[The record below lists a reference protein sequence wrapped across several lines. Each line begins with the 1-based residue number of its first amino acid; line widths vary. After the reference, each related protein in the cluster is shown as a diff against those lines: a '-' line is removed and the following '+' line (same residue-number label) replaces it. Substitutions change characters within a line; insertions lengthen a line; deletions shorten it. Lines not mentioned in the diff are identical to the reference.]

1 VFFCTSFGVCE
12 STKKC
17 QSKSR
22 HGPDDFGTPGL
33 VACGSGCLDLQAGTG
48 ASHPSNTTRLF
59 DLRGTLSIPI
69 FQGGSVHG
77 DVLQAEARLE
87 KSHERLD
94 NLRAQI
100 DSDMRTAL
108 LNRQSSAD
116 PVNVARS
123 DIHLSEETLIQSSDR
138 FTAGVTGTVEVVQAQ
153 EGMAS
158 AHEQFIS
165 GLYNYN
171 YAKVSLARAIGLA
184 EQSTKEYLQ
193 GK

>member
-1 VFFCTSFGVCE
+1 
-12 STKKC
+12 
-17 QSKSR
+17 
-22 HGPDDFGTPGL
+22 
-33 VACGSGCLDLQAGTG
+33 
-48 ASHPSNTTRLF
+48 
-59 DLRGTLSIPI
+59 
-69 FQGGSVHG
+69 
-77 DVLQAEARLE
+77 
-87 KSHERLD
+87 
-94 NLRAQI
+94 
-100 DSDMRTAL
+100 
-108 LNRQSSAD
+108 
-116 PVNVARS
+116 VNVARS

-153 EGMAS
+153 EAMAS